1 MFKKLVKTVLA
12 GSLAVGL
19 AACGSS
25 TSDNGDTVY
34 KIGCD
39 AKYAPFS
46 MEVDGEYVGI
56 DVEILDAVAEAEGFE
71 YTLTPMDFS
80 GIIPGLST
88 GQLDGAIAGISVT
101 EERKETVDFSDGYY
115 DSALALV
122 VKNDNSAIMSLE
134 DLEGTSAAVKK
145 GTRGATF
152 AEEFGET
159 YGFSITYY
167 DDSPSMFLAVQNGN
181 NDFLLEDYP
190 VISYQINEGIQT
202 GLKVAVETVGDG
214 VPYAFAVKKGEN
226 QDLLNMFND
235 GLATIKE
242 NGTYDEILAKY
253 I

>member
-1 MFKKLVKTVLA
+1 MFKKFVKTVLA

-25 TSDNGDTVY
+25 TSDDSGVY
-34 KIGCD
+34 EIGCD

-46 MEVDGEYVGI
+46 MEVDGTYVGI
-56 DVEILDAVAEAEGFE
+56 DVEILDAVAEVEGFE
-71 YTLTPMDFS
+71 YNLTPMDFS
-80 GIIPGLST
+80 GIIPGLSS

-101 EERKETVDFSDGYY
+101 EERKATVDFSDGYY
-115 DSALALV
+115 DSALALI
-122 VKNDNSAIMSLE
+122 VKNDNSAITSLD
-134 DLEGTSAAVKK
+134 DLDGTSAAVKK

-152 AEEFGET
+152 AEEFADT

-202 GLKVAVETVGDG
+202 GLKVAVETVGEG

-226 QDLLNMFND
+226 QDLLNMFNE

-242 NGTYDEILAKY
+242 NGTYDEILSKY

>member
-1 MFKKLVKTVLA
+1 MFKKFVKTVLA

-25 TSDNGDTVY
+25 TSGDGDVY
-34 KIGCD
+34 EIGCD

-46 MEVDGEYVGI
+46 MEIDGTYVGI

-71 YTLTPMDFS
+71 YNLTPMDFS
-80 GIIPGLST
+80 GIIPGLSS

-101 EERKETVDFSDGYY
+101 EERKATVDFSDGYY
-115 DSALALV
+115 DSALALI
-122 VKNDNSAIMSLE
+122 VKNDNSAITSLD
-134 DLEGTSAAVKK
+134 DLDGTSAAVKK

-152 AEEFGET
+152 AEEFADT

-242 NGTYDEILAKY
+242 NGTYDEILSKY

>member
-25 TSDNGDTVY
+25 TSDGSDTVY

-46 MEVDGEYVGI
+46 MEVDGTYVGI
-56 DVEILDAVAEAEGFE
+56 DVEILDAVAAAEGFKYE
-71 YTLTPMDFS
+71 LTPMDFS
-80 GIIPGLST
+80 GIIPGLSAGT
-88 GQLDGAIAGISVT
+88 LDGAIAGISVT
-101 EERKETVDFSDGYY
+101 EERKNTVDFSDGYY
-115 DSALALV
+115 DSALALI
-122 VKNDNSAIMSLE
+122 VKDDNTTIMSLE
-134 DLEGTSAAVKK
+134 DLSGTSAAVKK

-152 AEEFGET
+152 AEDNADT

-190 VISYQINEGIQT
+190 VIAYQINEGIQT
-202 GLKVAVETVGDG
+202 GLKIAVDTVGEG

-226 QDLLNMFND
+226 QDLLDMFNA
-235 GLATIKE
+235 GLATIKD
-242 NGTYDEILAKY
+242 NGTYDDILAKY